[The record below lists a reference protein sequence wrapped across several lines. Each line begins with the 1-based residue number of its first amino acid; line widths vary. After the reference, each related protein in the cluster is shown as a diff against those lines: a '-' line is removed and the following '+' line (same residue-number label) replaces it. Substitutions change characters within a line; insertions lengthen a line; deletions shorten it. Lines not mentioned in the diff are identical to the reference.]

1 MRFAY
6 ESYDIPKSPLD
17 GSTEIYRPEIPIR
30 LLGAR
35 GEFFS
40 LALVDTG
47 ADSGQPTGTFC
58 LTLKVRCR

>member
-40 LALVDTG
+40 LALVDRERIG
-47 ADSGQPTGTFC
+47 MRSVIE
-58 LTLKVRCR
+58 L